1 MKTTINYL
9 RSTGKALL
17 SGGVMLAVL
26 SLSLFGANTAHAMLT
41 RSLDIGSQGADVT
54 ELQTYYAAD
63 PSIYPSGLVTGYFG
77 TLSAGATQK
86 FQTAQG
92 IVSNGTPASTGY
104 GRVGPTTMAR
114 LNSLMG
120 GNTQVSWDSAPILS
134 TPTLQI
140 SSNTATIS
148 WTTNEASQGQ
158 VYYDTAQLQSNEATG
173 PRQLP
178 YVSGAYVY
186 DGTSLQT
193 NHSITLTNLKSD
205 TTYYFLAR
213 SIDSTGNM
221 SMTMSKSFHTNQ

>member
-1 MKTTINYL
+1 MKKTINHL
-9 RSTGKALL
+9 RSSGKIFL
-17 SGGVMLAVL
+17 SGSLMLAVL
-26 SLSLFGANTAHAMLT
+26 SVAFLGADTAHAMLT
-41 RSLDIGSQGADVT
+41 RSLDLGSQGADVS
-54 ELQTYYAAD
+54 ELQTYYSAD
-63 PSIYPSGLVTGYFG
+63 ASIYPSGLVTGYFG
-77 TLSAGATQK
+77 ALSASATQK

-120 GNTQVSWDSAPILS
+120 NNTQVSWDSAPILS

-140 SSNTATIS
+140 SSNSATIS
-148 WTTNEASQGQ
+148 WATNEVSQGQ
-158 VYYDTAQLQSNEATG
+158 VYYDTNPLQLNEATG

-205 TTYYFLAR
+205 TTYYFLTR
-213 SIDSTGNM
+213 GVDSTGNM
-221 SMTMSKSFHTNQ
+221 SMTMPNSFHTNR